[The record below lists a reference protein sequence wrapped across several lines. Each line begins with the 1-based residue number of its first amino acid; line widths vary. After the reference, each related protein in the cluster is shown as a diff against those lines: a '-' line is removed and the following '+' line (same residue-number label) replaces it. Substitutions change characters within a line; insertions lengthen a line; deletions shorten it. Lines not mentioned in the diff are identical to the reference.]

1 MKDQIHPQD
10 ERQLSRKELAD
21 RWNLSVKTIK
31 RKEKAGE
38 LQPLTLGP
46 RTVRHR
52 LSDILAFEADATSTQ

>member
-1 MKDQIHPQD
+1 MNEQIHPHD
-10 ERQLSRKELAD
+10 ERQLSRKELAA

-52 LSDILAFEADATSTQ
+52 LSDILAYEADAISTK